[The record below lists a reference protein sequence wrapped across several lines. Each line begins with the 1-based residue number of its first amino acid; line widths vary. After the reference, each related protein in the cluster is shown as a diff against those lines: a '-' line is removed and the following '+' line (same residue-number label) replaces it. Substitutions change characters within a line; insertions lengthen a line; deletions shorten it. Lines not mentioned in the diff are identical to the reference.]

1 MQASSFTKCDHSWYP
16 DSGATHHI
24 TPDSNNLVSNATY
37 TGNAQVH
44 IGDGTSLPIR
54 SIGFSSF
61 PSAFNSKIFSLKHL
75 LYVPSI
81 KKNLL
86 SVSKFASDNKVF
98 FEFFPSTCF
107 VRDQVTHKVLMQG
120 KLKDGLYAFDSPQFL
135 SDNPHNLVDSAP
147 TAEPAFSRPELDH
160 SANNLFVKSFVSSKQ
175 THNMLNLWH
184 NKLGHPGQSVV
195 KTIMSECN
203 VPHINKMDF
212 SFCSACCL
220 GKIHN
225 LPYISSKDESFQPLQ
240 LTHTDLWGPSSVPSI
255 NGYKYYILFIDDF
268 SKYTWIYMLKNKSEA
283 FDVFCHF
290 KTQVE
295 LQLGHKIKNLQSDW
309 GGRI

>member
-1 MQASSFTKCDHSWYP
+1 MQPTISYCLQASSFTKCDHSWYP

-135 SDNPHNLVDSAP
+135 SDNPH
-147 TAEPAFSRPELDH
+147 
-160 SANNLFVKSFVSSKQ
+160 KSC
-175 THNMLNLWH
+175 
-184 NKLGHPGQSVV
+184 G
-195 KTIMSECN
+195 
-203 VPHINKMDF
+203 
-212 SFCSACCL
+212 FCTYC
-220 GKIHN
+220 
-225 LPYISSKDESFQPLQ
+225 
-240 LTHTDLWGPSSVPSI
+240 
-255 NGYKYYILFIDDF
+255 
-268 SKYTWIYMLKNKSEA
+268 
-283 FDVFCHF
+283 
-290 KTQVE
+290 
-295 LQLGHKIKNLQSDW
+295 
-309 GGRI
+309 